1 VLSWGCDAGN
11 GCPKW
16 QRDECVEGA
25 HGLEREHHLLLPH
38 VGDKLEQH
46 SNGEHPQLHDNF
58 GSNANAIYNAN
69 PVGLEYA
76 EALGYTNAIEQPI
89 ASSVA
94 KRDANTGAVRFTV
107 SEP

>member
-1 VLSWGCDAGN
+1 MHIWGRDAGN

-25 HGLEREHHLLLPH
+25 HGLEREHHLLLPD

-46 SNGEHPQLHDNF
+46 GAGEHPQLYDDC
-58 GSNANAIYNAN
+58 GANAN
-69 PVGLEYA
+69 PVGLAYA
-76 EALGYTNAIEQPI
+76 KAIEQPI

-94 KRDANTGAVRFTV
+94 KRDTNTGAVRFTV